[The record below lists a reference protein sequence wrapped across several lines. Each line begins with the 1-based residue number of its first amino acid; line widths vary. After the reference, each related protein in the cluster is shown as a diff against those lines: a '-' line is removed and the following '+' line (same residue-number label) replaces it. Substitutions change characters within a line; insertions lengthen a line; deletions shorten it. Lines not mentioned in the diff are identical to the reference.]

1 MNSSHSLTSFSTLTS
16 ERLILRNVL
25 NSDAL
30 DILNLRSNE
39 LVTQYIDRPK
49 MKSEKEALKFIFD
62 RKKDNAENKLFYWG
76 ITLKSNKKL
85 IGTIC
90 LWNISD
96 DRKYAE
102 IGYNLIP
109 EYHHKGYMN
118 EAIINVLEFG
128 FKEINFKTI
137 EAFTS
142 FKNNS
147 SIKLLEK
154 NNFKLQKDRRD
165 EGFPNNRIYTLKAS

>member
-102 IGYNLIP
+102 IGYDLIP

-165 EGFPNNRIYTLKAS
+165 VGFPNNRIYTLKAS